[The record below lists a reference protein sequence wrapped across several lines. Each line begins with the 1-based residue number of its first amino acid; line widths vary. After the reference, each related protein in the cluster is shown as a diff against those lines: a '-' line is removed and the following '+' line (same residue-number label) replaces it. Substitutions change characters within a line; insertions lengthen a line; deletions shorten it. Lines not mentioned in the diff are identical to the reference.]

1 MTLKRKNEI
10 KLRLTDKELEQLNED
25 VKKTGYSREAYIRSM
40 LIKYRVPKPMPPES
54 FNNTIYYLRKIGN
67 NINQLAIIANKTGN
81 IDTKKYKYEYE
92 ELNKIILELRK
103 IVSGI

>member
-25 VKKTGYSREAYIRSM
+25 VKK
-40 LIKYRVPKPMPPES
+40 
-54 FNNTIYYLRKIGN
+54 
-67 NINQLAIIANKTGN
+67 
-81 IDTKKYKYEYE
+81 YKYEYE

>member
-40 LIKYRVPKPMPPES
+40 LIKYRVP
-54 FNNTIYYLRKIGN
+54 
-67 NINQLAIIANKTGN
+67 
-81 IDTKKYKYEYE
+81 
-92 ELNKIILELRK
+92 
-103 IVSGI
+103 